1 MDEDQDFELIR
12 RSLEG
17 EPRAFETVI
26 EKYQRMVLNLAYRI
40 VNNSEDAKDIA
51 QAVLIKAYG
60 NLASFDPQHKF
71 FSWLYRIAI
80 NESLNFTK
88 KRKRQAE
95 LRPRSLALG
104 IDPQDALANNEL
116 RQKIE
121 NALARLSPRERA
133 LVALGLD
140 GFSYKEIGEL
150 LDLSENKVKARLF
163 TARHKIKDILE
174 KNGITAH
181 GR

>member
-60 NLASFDPQHKF
+60 NL
-71 FSWLYRIAI
+71 
-80 NESLNFTK
+80 
-88 KRKRQAE
+88 
-95 LRPRSLALG
+95 
-104 IDPQDALANNEL
+104 
-116 RQKIE
+116 
-121 NALARLSPRERA
+121 
-133 LVALGLD
+133 V
-140 GFSYKEIGEL
+140 
-150 LDLSENKVKARLF
+150 
-163 TARHKIKDILE
+163 
-174 KNGITAH
+174 
-181 GR
+181 